1 MGMTW
6 PTGLTIPFFMYG
18 IVLVMLL
25 SFPHFFSASNLL
37 YLAWLDV
44 FGQVAFANL

>member
-25 SFPHFFSASNLL
+25 SNLL